1 MNQRRV
7 FLKKMSAVLMG
18 LKTLGPQSSTQTH
31 NTMAVLPSQID
42 HLKIA
47 FIIFNGITA
56 LDFIGFYDPISR
68 LKSQGYIPNLVWD
81 LCSFT
86 DTVQDSFGLSFMP
99 TKVRQSLDAYDMIFV
114 PGGLGTRTLQSDK
127 DFINWLRT
135 AHNVP
140 LKVSVCTGSLLLGA
154 AGFLRDRKATTNFKE
169 YDTLKQYCPNVLRV
183 RVVDD
188 QDVITGGAV
197 ASSLDLGLYI
207 CEKLVGPEAK
217 ESIRANMDYPKME
230 ISFKK

>member
-1 MNQRRV
+1 
-7 FLKKMSAVLMG
+7 MG
-18 LKTLGPQSSTQTH
+18 LKSYDPLVTIPAQSTLG
-31 NTMAVLPSQID
+31 APSAQID
-42 HLKIA
+42 RLKVA

-68 LKSQGYIPNLVWD
+68 LKSQGYIPNLSWE

-86 DTVQDSFGLSFMP
+86 DTVQDSFGLSLTP
-99 TKVRQSLDAYDMIFV
+99 SKVRQSLDSYDMIFV
-114 PGGLGTRTLQSDK
+114 PGGLGTRTLQTDR

-135 AHNVP
+135 SYNVP

-169 YDTLKQYCPNVLRV
+169 YETLKQYCPTVIKTRI
-183 RVVDD
+183 VDD

-197 ASSLDLGLYI
+197 AASLDLGLYI
-207 CEKLVGPEAK
+207 CEKLAGPEAK
-217 ESIRANMDYPKME
+217 ESIRTNMDYPKFDVPV
-230 ISFKK
+230 SKG